1 MKLMI
6 CGFGRVGR
14 AFAELLLEK
23 RLLLQDKYGLN
34 ASVSAVVDLLGA
46 SVELDESQ
54 PLPLEEL
61 LRSVSG
67 GGQVH
72 QFSLFGQEGLT
83 AVKAIEEGAFDVL
96 IEATPTNI
104 VDGEPGLT
112 HIRTALAKG
121 MHVITAA
128 KGPLVLRFGELKAL
142 ADQKGVSLKF
152 SAATAAALPTVD
164 VGEFCLAGAEILSIE
179 GILNG
184 TTNYILTRMH
194 REGVDYEEALAAAQ
208 ALGIAEPDPSL
219 DVEGWDTASKLV
231 IIANHLLGASL
242 TLDYVEVSGIT
253 GVSKE
258 MIEEAKA
265 QGFGGAQPSGKVIK
279 LIGRAAREEGRVVAS
294 VAPRALGPEHPM
306 ASVHGAEK
314 GLTFFTD
321 SMDRVTVT
329 GGKSDPKGA
338 AAAMLKDLINIGRI

>member
-1 MKLMI
+1 
-6 CGFGRVGR
+6 
-14 AFAELLLEK
+14 
-23 RLLLQDKYGLN
+23 
-34 ASVSAVVDLLGA
+34 
-46 SVELDESQ
+46 
-54 PLPLEEL
+54 
-61 LRSVSG
+61 
-67 GGQVH
+67 
-72 QFSLFGQEGLT
+72 
-83 AVKAIEEGAFDVL
+83 VL

-112 HIRTALAKG
+112 HIRTALGKG

-194 REGVDYEEALAAAQ
+194 REGIDYEEALAAAQ

-242 TLDYVEVSGIT
+242 TLNDVEVSGIT
-253 GVSKE
+253 GVSRQ

-265 QGFGGAQPSGKVIK
+265 QSKVIK
-279 LIGRAAREEGRVVAS
+279 LIGRTDKEGRVVAG

-306 ASVHGAEK
+306 ANIHGAEK

-338 AAAMLKDLINIGRI
+338 AAAMLKDLINIHLLPQCVSTRGERRERLDQDN

>member
-6 CGFGRVGR
+6 CGFGLVGR
-14 AFAELLLEK
+14 AFAELFLQK
-23 RLLLQDKYGLN
+23 RPLLQDKYGLDV
-34 ASVSAVVDLLGA
+34 SVGAVVDLLGA

-54 PLPLEEL
+54 PLPLEDL
-61 LRSVSG
+61 LRFVSG

-72 QFSLFGQEGLT
+72 QFPLFGREGLT
-83 AVKAIEEGAFDVL
+83 AVKAIEEGALDVL

-112 HIRTALAKG
+112 HIRTALGKG

-184 TTNYILTRMH
+184 TTNYILTRMD
-194 REGVDYEEALAAAQ
+194 REGIDYEEALTAAQ

-231 IIANHLLGASL
+231 IIASHLLGASL
-242 TLDYVEVSGIT
+242 ILNDVEVSGIT
-253 GVSKE
+253 GVSRQ

-265 QGFGGAQPSGKVIK
+265 QGKVIK
-279 LIGRAAREEGRVVAS
+279 LIGQAAKKEGRVVAS

-306 ASVHGAEK
+306 ASIHGAEK

-338 AAAMLKDLINIGRI
+338 AAAMLKDLINIHRGG

>member
-6 CGFGRVGR
+6 CGFGRVGQ
-14 AFAELLLEK
+14 AFAELLLQK
-23 RLLLQDKYGLN
+23 RPLLQDKYGLN
-34 ASVSAVVDLLGA
+34 VSVGAVVASSGA

-61 LRSVSG
+61 LRFVSR

-72 QFSLFGQEGLT
+72 QFPVFGQEGLT
-83 AVKAIEEGAFDVL
+83 AAKVIEESSFDVL
-96 IEATPTNI
+96 VEATPTNI

-112 HIRTALAKG
+112 HIRAALGKG

-128 KGPLVLRFGELKAL
+128 KGALVLRFGELKAL

-164 VGEFCLAGAEILSIE
+164 MGEFCLAGAEILSIK

-194 REGVDYEEALAAAQ
+194 REGIDYEEALAAAQ

-242 TLDYVEVSGIT
+242 TLNDVEVSGIT
-253 GVSKE
+253 EVSRQ

-265 QGFGGAQPSGKVIK
+265 QGKVIK
-279 LIGRAAREEGRVVAS
+279 LIGRAAKEEGRVMAS

-306 ASVHGAEK
+306 ASIHGAEK

-338 AAAMLKDLINIGRI
+338 AAAMLKDLINIYRGR

>member
-14 AFAELLLEK
+14 AFAELLLQK
-23 RLLLQDKYGLN
+23 HLLLQDKYGLDV
-34 ASVSAVVDLLGA
+34 SVGAVVDLLGA
-46 SVELDESQ
+46 SAELDESQ
-54 PLPLEEL
+54 RLPLEDL
-61 LRSVSG
+61 LRFVSDG
-67 GGQVH
+67 WQVH
-72 QFSLFGQEGLT
+72 QFPLFGREGLT

-104 VDGEPGLT
+104 MDGEPGLT
-112 HIRTALAKG
+112 HIRTALGKG

-128 KGPLVLRFGELKAL
+128 KGPLALRFSELKAL
-142 ADQKGVSLKF
+142 ADQKRVSLKF

-164 VGEFCLAGAEILSIE
+164 VGELCLAGAEILSIE

-194 REGVDYEEALAAAQ
+194 REGIDYENALAAAQ

-219 DVEGWDTASKLV
+219 DVEGWDTAGKLV

-242 TLDYVEVSGIT
+242 TLNDVEVSGIT
-253 GVSKE
+253 GVSRQ

-265 QGFGGAQPSGKVIK
+265 QGKFIK
-279 LIGRAAREEGRVVAS
+279 LIGRAARKEGRVVAR
-294 VAPRALGPEHPM
+294 VAPQALGPEHPM
-306 ASVHGAEK
+306 ANIHGAQK
-314 GLTFFTD
+314 GLTFLTD

-338 AAAMLKDLINIGRI
+338 AAAMLKDLINIHRASG

>member
-14 AFAELLLEK
+14 ACAELLLQK
-23 RLLLQDKYGLN
+23 RPLLQDKYGLDV
-34 ASVSAVVDLLGA
+34 SGSAVVDLLGA

-54 PLPLEEL
+54 PLPLEDL
-61 LRSVSG
+61 LRFVSG

-72 QFSLFGQEGLT
+72 QFPLFGREGLT

-112 HIRTALAKG
+112 HIRTALGKG

-128 KGPLVLRFGELKAL
+128 KGALVFRFGELKAL

-184 TTNYILTRMH
+184 TTNYILTRMD
-194 REGVDYEEALAAAQ
+194 REGIDYEEALAAAQ

-231 IIANHLLGASL
+231 IIASHLLGASL
-242 TLDYVEVSGIT
+242 TLNDVEVSGIT
-253 GVSKE
+253 GVSRQ

-265 QGFGGAQPSGKVIK
+265 QGKVIK
-279 LIGRAAREEGRVVAS
+279 LIGRVAKKEGRVVAS
-294 VAPRALGPEHPM
+294 VAPRALGTEHPM
-306 ASVHGAEK
+306 ASIHGADK

-329 GGKSDPKGA
+329 GGKSDPKAA
-338 AAAMLKDLINIGRI
+338 AAAMLKDLINIHRGG